1 MGHKA
6 YLLLIP
12 ACHVVEQLT
21 LFSVWR
27 TGTTSTAITPPGSVF
42 LPPLSPIGH
51 SLSALLGHD

>member
-42 LPPLSPIGH
+42 YPLSPQ
-51 SLSALLGHD
+51 